1 MVPIRRTGL
10 ISATALAALCVTLAP
25 AATAASSAK
34 DGLYGDKDPTHDG
47 VWRTSIAML
56 AQQRDGYVPAGTATR
71 WLRAQQCDNGAY
83 MSYRADTAKACDP
96 KKLDTNATAA
106 AVQALAATGS
116 NTDGS
121 TVEKAVAWLKTSQNK
136 DGGWPFYAGAP
147 SDANSTAVVIGALTA
162 TGARPASVVKGGK
175 SPYDALAALRLPCDA
190 KPAEKGA
197 YTFQPDKNNKLYA
210 NDYATAA
217 AALAGFGSG
226 LSVNAPDADK
236 PVKAPE
242 CATKET
248 PAVAAEGAAAYLD
261 KKLAKTGH
269 LISAMDGKSP
279 DHNATTVAVLAL
291 AAGGHTE
298 AAKKPYAWLEKNSAA
313 WSKTTPAALGMLV
326 LAAQATGETPPAKT
340 VKALNASGPAPV
352 KRATGSETKEED
364 SDDGVN
370 TTVIAVIAVGLV
382 AGIGGGLLVS
392 LRRKRQ
398 S

>member
-1 MVPIRRTGL
+1 MAPIRRTGL
-10 ISATALAALCVTLAP
+10 IAALSAAALCVTLAP
-25 AATAASSAK
+25 AASAAASK
-34 DGLYGDKDPTHDG
+34 DGLYGEKDPTNDG

-56 AQQRDGYVPAGTATR
+56 AQQRTGYEPSATATR
-71 WLRAQQCDNGAY
+71 WLRDQQCDNGAY
-83 MSYRADTAKACDP
+83 MSYRKDTAKACDA

-106 AVQALAATGS
+106 AVQALAATGKS
-116 NTDGS
+116 GS
-121 TVEKAVAWLKTSQNK
+121 TVEKAIGWLKTSQNK

-162 TGARPASVVKGGK
+162 TGARPASVVKTGK

-197 YTFQPDKNNKLYA
+197 YTFQPDKNKKLYA

-217 AALAGFGSG
+217 ATLAGFGSG
-226 LSVNAPDADK
+226 LAVNAPNADK
-236 PVKAPE
+236 PVKAPD
-242 CATKET
+242 CAKKEAPT
-248 PAVAAEGAAAYLD
+248 VAAEGAAAYLD
-261 KKLAKTGH
+261 KKLAKSGH

-279 DHNATTVAVLAL
+279 DNNATAVAILAL

-340 VKALNASGPAPV
+340 VEALNAAGPQPT
-352 KRATGSETKEED
+352 KRATGGETKADD
-364 SDDGVN
+364 SDDDGSN
-370 TTVIAVIAVGLV
+370 TAVITVIAVGLV
-382 AGIGGGLLVS
+382 AGIGGGLLFS
-392 LRRKRQ
+392 MRRKRQ